1 LEHPWWVISTG
12 RHPHAPEA
20 CYRPLQRA
28 GLPHGR
34 VSLGGAAAAGPLT
47 ARAQQSAMPV
57 IGLLSSSSPGE
68 ATASVAAL
76 RAGLAKGG
84 YVEGQNVA
92 IEYRYGATE
101 CRKARLDKPER
112 ADKQIAI
119 ARNRAELRVES
130 THSPPCGRGNAVERA
145 LAMHVLQSVLREVR
159 PAART
164 DLGFLRSETCCNT
177 RHARDCVAAQA

>member
-1 LEHPWWVISTG
+1 MD
-12 RHPHAPEA
+12 R
-20 CYRPLQRA
+20 YR
-28 GLPHGR
+28 
-34 VSLGGAAAAGPLT
+34 SL
-47 ARAQQSAMPV
+47 
-57 IGLLSSSSPGE
+57 
-68 ATASVAAL
+68 
-76 RAGLAKGG
+76 
-84 YVEGQNVA
+84 
-92 IEYRYGATE
+92 RYGATE

-177 RHARDCVAAQA
+177 RHARNCVAAQAQCIAHAIGTFRRRRLFGRRANGRKEAQERAAHDCSQ

>member
-1 LEHPWWVISTG
+1 MEHPWWVISTG
-12 RHPHAPEA
+12 RHPLHP
-20 CYRPLQRA
+20 RRLSSLQRA

-76 RAGLAKGG
+76 RAGFAKGG

-130 THSPPCGRGNAVERA
+130 TPQSAVRARQCGRAGACDARA
-145 LAMHVLQSVLREVR
+145 TIRASRGAPGSAH
-159 PAART
+159 
-164 DLGFLRSETCCNT
+164 
-177 RHARDCVAAQA
+177 